1 MLSFIKRFFSKPVA
15 PVAETPYKV
24 EAPATPKSAK
34 KPAAKK
40 APKPVVKAAAVSRS
54 KKAKTPP
61 PVK

>member
-1 MLSFIKRFFSKPVA
+1 MILSIIKRFFSKPVA

-24 EAPATPKSAK
+24 EAPVVK
-34 KPAAKK
+34 KPAVKK
-40 APKPVVKAAAVSRS
+40 AKKPVVKAAAVSRS